1 MLGMNHVALVVGDL
15 EEALSFYGRIFDFT
29 VSRLDDFRDMAFL
42 DMGDQFIALS
52 EAEHGPPDEIRHFGL
67 VVDDKEAVRAALA
80 DADGEVLP
88 GRFLDF
94 RDPWG
99 NHIQV
104 VDYRDVQ
111 YTKSPEMLDAMG
123 LGALQKTPEAQ
134 EEIRKTLDAL
144 RRDSH

>member
-15 EEALSFYGRIFDFT
+15 EEALTFYDRVFDFT

-42 DMGDQFIALS
+42 EMGDQFIALT

-80 DADGEVLP
+80 DAGAEVLP

-104 VDYRDVQ
+104 VDYRDIQ

-123 LGALQKTPEAQ
+123 LGALEKTPEVQ
-134 EEIRKTLDAL
+134 EEIRETLDTL
-144 RRDSH
+144 RKDSH

>member
-80 DADGEVLP
+80 DADAEVLP

>member
-15 EEALSFYGRIFDFT
+15 EEALAFYGRIFDFT

-80 DADGEVLP
+80 DADAEVLP

-104 VDYRDVQ
+104 VDYRDIQ

-123 LGALQKTPEAQ
+123 LGTLEKTPEAQ
-134 EEIRKTLDAL
+134 EEIRGTLDAL